1 MTPDAKAPSVEPESS
16 VPRGTEVSD
25 VGTLARQLIGGR
37 YEILGLLG
45 AGGMGAVYRARDME
59 LDELVALKMLHG
71 ELGDDADMIARFRQE
86 VKPARRVTHKNVART
101 FDIGEHAGARFL
113 TMELVE
119 GESLAS
125 FLAVHGRLSP
135 AEAV

>member
-45 AGGMGAVYRARDME
+45 SGGMGAVYRARDTE

-71 ELGDDADMIARFRQE
+71 ELVDNPAMLLRFKQE
-86 VKPARRVTHKNVART
+86 VKLARRVTHRNVART
-101 FDIGEHAGARFL
+101 FDIGENQGSKFL
-113 TMELVE
+113 
-119 GESLAS
+119 
-125 FLAVHGRLSP
+125 
-135 AEAV
+135 